1 MSEYQD
7 HGGALAGA
15 CIFSAV
21 VLVAVL
27 CKLYL
32 GELVSFI
39 AGLGSALLGA
49 LPEVFAGVVIGGVVV
64 ACLFLLLG
72 VFSISIE
79 VGQRRASQVPAHLRT
94 IPLMAPTTLRW
105 VSGLLPG
112 AEGAAWLAEVSSCLA
127 ETSDEHERRRYV
139 SSYRRGVPRLV
150 WNSWM
155 LYFSSSQSRKLS

>member
-64 ACLFLLLG
+64 ACLSCSLG
-72 VFSISIE
+72 SLASASKSDNVE
-79 VGQRRASQVPAHLRT
+79 LPRCQRTSARSRLWRLR
-94 IPLMAPTTLRW
+94 RC
-105 VSGLLPG
+105 GG
-112 AEGAAWLAEVSSCLA
+112 
-127 ETSDEHERRRYV
+127 
-139 SSYRRGVPRLV
+139 
-150 WNSWM
+150 
-155 LYFSSSQSRKLS
+155 